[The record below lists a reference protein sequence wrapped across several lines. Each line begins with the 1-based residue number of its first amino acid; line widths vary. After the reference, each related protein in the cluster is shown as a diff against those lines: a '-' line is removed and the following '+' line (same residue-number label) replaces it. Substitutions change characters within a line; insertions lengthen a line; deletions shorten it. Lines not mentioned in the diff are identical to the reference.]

1 MLCSVGHEFSVPQR
15 GFHSV
20 AGRQEGLSP
29 EQKWAQSSSFLHGEN
44 GAGEEESR
52 ALWRKKVFFFLFF
65 FLLPLMDQKTHLPK
79 DSL

>member
-1 MLCSVGHEFSVPQR
+1 MSGMLCSVGHEFSVPQR

-52 ALWRKKVFFFLFF
+52 ALWRKKGFLFPFFLSSSFDGSENSF
-65 FLLPLMDQKTHLPK
+65 A
-79 DSL
+79 